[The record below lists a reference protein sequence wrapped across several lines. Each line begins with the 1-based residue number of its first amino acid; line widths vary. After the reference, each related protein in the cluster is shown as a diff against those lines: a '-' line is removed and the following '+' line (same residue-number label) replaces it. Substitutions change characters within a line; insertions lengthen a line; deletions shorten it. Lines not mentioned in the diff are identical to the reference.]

1 MTGLDGAD
9 VFMRV
14 TTPSGTQDAFATLT
28 AIEQK
33 LLRGEK
39 HSTGVEEVRLAI
51 EHFTNQQTIVGAEI
65 NKVDFQKDVIGN
77 RQQLLA
83 ENLSGFEDADIAA
96 LVTELQSKILNRDAS
111 QQAFIKIS
119 QQSLFDYLR

>member
-1 MTGLDGAD
+1 M
-9 VFMRV
+9 
-14 TTPSGTQDAFATLT
+14 
-28 AIEQK
+28 
-33 LLRGEK
+33 
-39 HSTGVEEVRLAI
+39 AI

>member
-33 LLRGEK
+33 LLKGEK
-39 HSTGVEEVRLAI
+39 HSAGVEESAW
-51 EHFTNQQTIVGAEI
+51 Q
-65 NKVDFQKDVIGN
+65 
-77 RQQLLA
+77 
-83 ENLSGFEDADIAA
+83 
-96 LVTELQSKILNRDAS
+96 
-111 QQAFIKIS
+111 
-119 QQSLFDYLR
+119 